1 MTGGHV
7 LIQATV
13 KMEAGFPFSTP
24 YSIHLFSNMPTRH
37 GSAAG
42 REEEG
47 GRGVEGLRD
56 GGRGLGVSGAGE
68 GVGINPSDADS

>member
-13 KMEAGFPFSTP
+13 KIEAGFPFPAP
-24 YSIHLFSNMPTRH
+24 YSISLFSNMPTRH

-42 REEEG
+42 QKEEG
-47 GRGVEGLRD
+47 ARGVEGLRD
-56 GGRGLGVSGAGE
+56 GGGGLEISGAGE
-68 GVGINPSDADS
+68 GVGINPSDVDS